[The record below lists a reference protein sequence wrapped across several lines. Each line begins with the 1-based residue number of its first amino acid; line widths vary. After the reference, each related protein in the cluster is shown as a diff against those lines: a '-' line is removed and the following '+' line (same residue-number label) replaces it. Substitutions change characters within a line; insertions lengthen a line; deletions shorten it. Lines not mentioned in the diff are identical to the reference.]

1 MHPAA
6 TDTLTCDTARLARW
20 WTDPA
25 YDYER
30 ALHAAE
36 GTWWDRLRSWLDWK
50 LSEWFDWTL
59 TDSEVDWV
67 YVAAALVVLL
77 LIVAYLWWKH
87 PGLFRRVGRV
97 GKPSTATDEDTIY
110 GIDFPE
116 EIRRATSR
124 EDYTAAVRY
133 TYLYMLRQLDDA
145 GLISWQSYKTPTDYV
160 YELREADSAED
171 LRALTNG
178 FLRVRY
184 GNYTATRAFYDGMC
198 RFRDAL
204 VRRLLQTEGGEP

>member
-59 TDSEVDWV
+59 TDSEVNWV
-67 YVAAALVVLL
+67 FVAAALVVLL

-87 PGLFRRVGRV
+87 PGLFRRVGRA
-97 GKPSTATDEDTIY
+97 GKSSAATDEDTIY

-145 GLISWQSYKTPTDYV
+145 GLIRWQSYKTPTDYV

-198 RFRDAL
+198 RSRDAL
-204 VRRLLQTEGGEP
+204 VRRLLHTEGGEP

>member
-30 ALHAAE
+30 ALRAAD

-50 LSEWFDWTL
+50 LSEWFNWTL
-59 TDSEVDWV
+59 TDSEVNWV
-67 YVAAALVVLL
+67 YVVAALVVLL

-87 PGLFRRVGRV
+87 PGLFRRVGRA
-97 GKPSTATDEDTIY
+97 GKSSAATDEDTIY

-133 TYLYMLRQLDDA
+133 TYYICSGSSTMPDSSA
-145 GLISWQSYKTPTDYV
+145 G
-160 YELREADSAED
+160 R
-171 LRALTNG
+171 
-178 FLRVRY
+178 
-184 GNYTATRAFYDGMC
+184 ATRPPPTMSTNCGRRTAPRTC
-198 RFRDAL
+198 
-204 VRRLLQTEGGEP
+204 VR

>member
-59 TDSEVDWV
+59 TDSGVNWV
-67 YVAAALVVLL
+67 YIAAALVVLL

-87 PGLFRRVGRV
+87 PGLFRRVGRA
-97 GKPSTATDEDTIY
+97 GKSSAATDEDTIY

-133 TYLYMLRQLDDA
+133 TYLYMLRQLDDLHEPPIRRQTRRHEPGRDERVA
-145 GLISWQSYKTPTDYV
+145 EVVAEFIAVAVALGDLGLCI
-160 YELREADSAED
+160 E
-171 LRALTNG
+171 
-178 FLRVRY
+178 
-184 GNYTATRAFYDGMC
+184 
-198 RFRDAL
+198 
-204 VRRLLQTEGGEP
+204 RR

>member
-1 MHPAA
+1 M
-6 TDTLTCDTARLARW
+6 
-20 WTDPA
+20 
-25 YDYER
+25 
-30 ALHAAE
+30 
-36 GTWWDRLRSWLDWK
+36 
-50 LSEWFDWTL
+50 
-59 TDSEVDWV
+59 

-87 PGLFRRVGRV
+87 PGLFRRVGRA
-97 GKPSTATDEDTIY
+97 GKSSAATDEDTIY